1 MHSARTWW
9 MWGSS
14 PALAVAVVCWVA
26 LHAHSSLS
34 VSAQLSSEPSTSMEL
49 YRIDRIGMQPSFP
62 FPCEECVQPTRTY
75 YYYTC
80 ICMPLP
86 RPLHQQQ
93 LLASCHLYKRDGRRT
108 CMCYHAYLLRS
119 LQAYDMISILHDM
132 MYTRTSRMLWSQ
144 CMCMRM
150 CTHVLL
156 YVCMYK

>member
-1 MHSARTWW
+1 

-49 YRIDRIGMQPSFP
+49 YRIDRIGMQASFP
-62 FPCEECVQPTRTY
+62 FPCEETKQTPINVYNQHVRT
-75 YYYTC
+75 TTIPASARLAC
-80 ICMPLP
+80 LC
-86 RPLHQQQ
+86 PLHQQQ